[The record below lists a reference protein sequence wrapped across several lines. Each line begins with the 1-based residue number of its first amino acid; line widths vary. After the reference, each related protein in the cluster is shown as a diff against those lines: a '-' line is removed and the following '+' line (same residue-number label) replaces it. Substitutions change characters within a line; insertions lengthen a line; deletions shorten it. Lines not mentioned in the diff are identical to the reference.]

1 MSVDEALLLR
11 LGDYVKCSLENKSDE
26 YFMVTCVADGFKLRH
41 IGNKKLITIKTAQ
54 ELENYIKIN
63 TNRA

>member
-26 YFMVTCVADGFKLRH
+26 YFMVTCVMNGFKLRR
-41 IGNKKLITIKTAQ
+41 IGDMKLINLETPQ

-63 TNRA
+63 TTRA